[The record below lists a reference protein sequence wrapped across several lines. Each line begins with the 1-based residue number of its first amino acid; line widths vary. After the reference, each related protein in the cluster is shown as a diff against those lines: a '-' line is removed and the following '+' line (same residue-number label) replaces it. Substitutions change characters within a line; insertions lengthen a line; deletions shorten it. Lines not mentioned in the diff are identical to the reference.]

1 MIHGK
6 QFQRKFFN
14 LVHKI
19 FGGMFQD
26 CTGVKNITRKHRVLS
41 DDIGRATES
50 VHNPRSLSQAPPD
63 EYLNEIPHP
72 AAGREAGREAQL
84 RMP

>member
-1 MIHGK
+1 MILGE
-6 QFQRKFFN
+6 QFQRKFSN

-19 FGGMFQD
+19 FVGAFQD
-26 CTGVKNITRKHRVLS
+26 CTGVKNIARKHRILS
-41 DDIGRATES
+41 GDIGRATES
-50 VHNPRSLSQAPPD
+50 VRNPRSLSQAPPD

-72 AAGREAGREAQL
+72 AAGREAQL